1 MEKNIEQV
9 THWILKYHPEIH
21 DLPVDTDL
29 IDSRLVDSLRFME
42 LVFLLEQLSGKNIDT
57 TKLNIDDLRT
67 LDRIEKNF
75 LN

>member
-9 THWILKYHPEIH
+9 TNWILQYHPEIH
-21 DLPVDTDL
+21 NLPADTDL

-42 LVFLLEQLSGKNIDT
+42 LVFLLEQLSGKNINT
-57 TKLNIDDLRT
+57 STLNIDDLRT
-67 LDRIEKNF
+67 LDRIEQNF